1 MKYSLIAKCW
11 SRHFWLS
18 FFTRPFLVT
27 VYILVKKTRTLCKLI
42 LLSLQRILVPLSLLN
57 LITEDVCRVNA
68 RDRTSLLLGICEN
81 TNLQS
86 LSAIQKSSYLVLSR
100 TDQLATFIL
109 CPPALLPLMILN
121 LLSMPQSLLIS
132 IDLTFWGNQ
141 SKQKKSNGLL

>member
-1 MKYSLIAKCW
+1 MHLEKFHLVLRKTCHSNAQINHSVSKHLLLSVQNQRHAHSHVGIPSMKYSLIAKCW

-42 LLSLQRILVPLSLLN
+42 SLSLSRILVPLSLLN
-57 LITEDVCRVNA
+57 LITEDVCGVNA

-86 LSAIQKSSYLVLSR
+86 LSAI
-100 TDQLATFIL
+100 
-109 CPPALLPLMILN
+109 
-121 LLSMPQSLLIS
+121 
-132 IDLTFWGNQ
+132 
-141 SKQKKSNGLL
+141 